1 MAWCDFPWGHVE
13 PNESIISSVIREI
26 KEETGL
32 TVSNLEL
39 CGIQNWTDPTDHYRY
54 LVFCYKTS
62 YFSGFIQSSD
72 EGEVF
77 WIDRAE
83 LKNLQLAD
91 GFETMLEIFEQPQLT
106 ENFTGLKTANGR
118 WRIVKELYNKFDN
131 SFFYAIVSLEMMRGI
146 AYGSYCIFPFS
157 KSLKGLYEK
166 GQ

>member
-1 MAWCDFPWGHVE
+1 MV
-13 PNESIISSVIREI
+13 SSVVREV

-62 YFSGFIQSSD
+62 HFSGSIQSSD

-77 WIDRAE
+77 WSDRAE
-83 LKNLQLAD
+83 LKNVQLAD

-106 ENFTGLKTANGR
+106 ENFYWFEDGEWKVENR
-118 WRIVKELYNKFDN
+118 
-131 SFFYAIVSLEMMRGI
+131 
-146 AYGSYCIFPFS
+146 
-157 KSLKGLYEK
+157 
-166 GQ
+166 